1 MNSNDTRTS
10 APLIPEPT
18 LRRLPW
24 YLAYVSLLHTRGVAY
39 VSSTAIAR
47 EINVESSQIA
57 KDLSYLAIK
66 GKTRIGY
73 EVGELERVLRG
84 FLGFNR
90 DHNAVMI
97 GVGSLGAALIADSGL
112 KRYGLDIVAG
122 FDVAPAVIGTTIGS
136 VPIFDMARFA
146 ELRRPLGADIAIIAV
161 PVEQAQP
168 VADAAV
174 AAGIK
179 GLWNFAPCRLRVPD
193 GFVSENTSFYA
204 HLAVIYNR
212 LVPRP

>member
-1 MNSNDTRTS
+1 MNNNDTHT
-10 APLIPEPT
+10 PLIPEPT

-24 YLAYVSLLHTRGVAY
+24 YLAYVSLLHARGVAY

-73 EVGELERVLRG
+73 EVAELERVLRG

-122 FDVAPAVIGTTIGS
+122 FDINPSVIGTTIGS
-136 VPIFDMARFA
+136 VPIFDISRIA

-161 PVEQAQP
+161 PVEQAQT
-168 VADAAV
+168 VADTLV

-193 GFVSENTSFYA
+193 GVVIENTSIYS

-212 LVPRP
+212 LTPRQ

>member
-1 MNSNDTRTS
+1 MNNNDTHT
-10 APLIPEPT
+10 PLIPEPT

-24 YLAYVSLLHTRGVAY
+24 YLAYVSMLHARGVAY

-73 EVGELERVLRG
+73 EVAGLERVLRG

-90 DHNAVMI
+90 GHNAVMI

-122 FDVAPAVIGTTIGS
+122 FDINPSVIGTTIGT
-136 VPIFDMARFA
+136 VPIFDISRIAG
-146 ELRRPLGADIAIIAV
+146 LRRPLGADIAIIAV
-161 PVEQAQP
+161 PVEQAQA
-168 VADAAV
+168 VADILV

-193 GFVSENTSFYA
+193 GVVIENTSIYA

-212 LVPRP
+212 LAPRQ